1 MHGGRIAPSEGGRE
15 GGNEG
20 WGEGGGR
27 EWWKEGRGK
36 GWREDGGTESGS
48 ERGGNEGWGRR
59 DGGSE
64 RKRERCRKINLTASF
79 LDSALL
85 IAGGHFGAYHS
96 SSSCAIGVLVRWCG
110 GAVWRQP
117 SPGVNTFPINKRL
130 LTGVLT
136 VTDDEVRY
144 AMRVAFETLQVGA
157 HSPEEAERHMGAS
170 KQDPLPPSSSSP
182 PPPFFLSCMQHF
194 AMLSAHFLF
203 HPIYPPFL
211 SLFLY
216 YTAARARAEWR
227 GVACSG
233 AGPEGRDR
241 RQDYWR
247 RRQWRQLGTGMPSA
261 VGMLLPTHPVARV
274 AASAASIIIWSLG
287 KLDPP
292 RPPAPGHSALSSVDC
307 MIGGPPR
314 GSLCRDFRA
323 RRPSCALSRL
333 RGASSVAIAFAKLVR

>member
-27 EWWKEGRGK
+27 EWWKEGRGQ

-64 RKRERCRKINLTASF
+64 RKRQRCRKINLTASF

-85 IAGGHFGAYHS
+85 IAGGHFGAYHSSS

-182 PPPFFLSCMQHF
+182 PPPFFGSPPLVAWGAVPSGSTISYCSSGWLPLARLGLGFGGRHPTATGKRLPPTQQKPE
-194 AMLSAHFLF
+194 AMPTL
-203 HPIYPPFL
+203 
-211 SLFLY
+211 
-216 YTAARARAEWR
+216 
-227 GVACSG
+227 ACSRL
-233 AGPEGRDR
+233 ES
-241 RQDYWR
+241 
-247 RRQWRQLGTGMPSA
+247 PSLRA
-261 VGMLLPTHPVARV
+261 N
-274 AASAASIIIWSLG
+274 
-287 KLDPP
+287 
-292 RPPAPGHSALSSVDC
+292 
-307 MIGGPPR
+307 GGPQ
-314 GSLCRDFRA
+314 
-323 RRPSCALSRL
+323 CAEV
-333 RGASSVAIAFAKLVR
+333 G